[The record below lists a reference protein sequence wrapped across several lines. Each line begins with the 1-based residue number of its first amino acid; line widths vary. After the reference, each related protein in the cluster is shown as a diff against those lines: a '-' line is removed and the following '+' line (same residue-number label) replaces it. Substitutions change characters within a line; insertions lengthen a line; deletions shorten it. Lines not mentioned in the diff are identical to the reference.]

1 MTNSSNSFYQQTKE
15 YYGLQN
21 RKPMNMNLL
30 INKGGRS
37 IRASDANAH
46 RKKVWDEDRDDM
58 VKLLNTTFHS
68 YELDRQMPM
77 WWLLENDPESFF
89 TNRDSEI
96 EKGQGRVKR
105 NYDYKEVGY
114 QYLINPEKF
123 GKDLI
128 QPEEVTQKEFKF
140 KSVRA

>member
-105 NYDYKEVGY
+105 NYDYKEVG
-114 QYLINPEKF
+114 LSIPDK
-123 GKDLI
+123 
-128 QPEEVTQKEFKF
+128 P
-140 KSVRA
+140 

>member
-1 MTNSSNSFYQQTKE
+1 
-15 YYGLQN
+15 
-21 RKPMNMNLL
+21 MNMNLL

-37 IRASDANAH
+37 IRASDANAR
-46 RKKVWDEDRDDM
+46 RKKAWDGDRNDI
-58 VKLLNTTFHS
+58 VRLLNTTFHS
-68 YELDRQMPM
+68 YELDCQMPM
-77 WWLLENDPESFF
+77 WWLLENDADSFF

-128 QPEEVTQKEFKF
+128 QPEEVAQKEFKF